1 MSFWEV
7 ILIGLAMAMDASALT
22 IANCT
27 TYRGKLNRLKEWAMP
42 ATFAAF
48 QILMP
53 IIGFYIGS
61 TFAHFLTGTDYLVAG
76 VFFVLAAKIVIDI
89 ISEKKK
95 GDKEEKDQ
103 KSSGFSVWLL
113 ILQGLATSIDALIIG
128 VTLSV
133 SVSSPFVP
141 ALIIGGVTFLVATVA
156 LIFGKS
162 LGKLFGNYAQWVG
175 AFILLVLAVKSFI
188 EALI

>member
-1 MSFWEV
+1 MTFWEV

-76 VFFVLAAKIVIDI
+76 I
-89 ISEKKK
+89 
-95 GDKEEKDQ
+95 
-103 KSSGFSVWLL
+103 FSC
-113 ILQGLATSIDALIIG
+113 
-128 VTLSV
+128 
-133 SVSSPFVP
+133 
-141 ALIIGGVTFLVATVA
+141 
-156 LIFGKS
+156 
-162 LGKLFGNYAQWVG
+162 
-175 AFILLVLAVKSFI
+175 
-188 EALI
+188 